1 MCETK
6 RTVTVIYCCD
16 KDLSM
21 YRKTQ
26 SFKLNAYGDMIIPQ
40 DFKRGKTIVAVCE
53 GEIDVINSVDD
64 KLVKEYCTNKYYRCF
79 YHNNHSDLNRSS
91 A

>member
-6 RTVTVIYCCD
+6 RKVTVIYCCD
-16 KDLSM
+16 GELEL

-26 SFKLNAYGDMIIPQ
+26 SFNLNEYGDMIIPQ

-53 GEIDVINSVDD
+53 GEVEILNSIGDR
-64 KLVKEYCTNKYYRCF
+64 LVAQYW
-79 YHNNHSDLNRSS
+79 H
-91 A
+91 